1 MGAVYDTPE
10 HATARG
16 CGGGRR
22 QNAAI
27 RIEVQVSPAASLR
40 VAATSAGRRIRAGPV
55 LGEMRPHRAKRVGP
69 LPVVQVPDHAA
80 MLWATFRPTIDIT
93 AGGG

>member
-1 MGAVYDTPE
+1 MVYDTPE

-27 RIEVQVSPAASLR
+27 RIEVQVSAAASLR
-40 VAATSAGRRIRAGPV
+40 VAVTKAGRRIRAGPV
-55 LGEMRPHRAKRVGP
+55 LWEVRPHRAKRVGS
-69 LPVVQVPDHAA
+69 LPVVQVPDPSAL
-80 MLWATFRPTIDIT
+80 LWATFRPKTT
-93 AGGG
+93 